1 MMSEKRDKIDFFL
14 TKSSPREVKSKISGY
29 TSLFI
34 VDIQKIIKDLGY
46 DSIDCIRPESE
57 FILDL
62 HIRKKISQGIYNCK
76 GDGVL
81 VCHREMPE
89 SFEENFE
96 KFLEIENSDINYS
109 IYKI

>member
-1 MMSEKRDKIDFFL
+1 MTEREGKIDFFL

-29 TSLFI
+29 SSLFI

-46 DSIDCIRPESE
+46 DSLEFIRPESE

-76 GDGVL
+76 GECVL

-96 KFLEIENSDINYS
+96 KFLELENSSINYN